1 MARKRKIKTGSVLKE
16 GTGAGW
22 TQVQLLERIG
32 ELGIFRTGSALISRI
47 GEAKALKQSVVTGAT
62 DVLSQDVG
70 KVEFQLVSESRA
82 EVRILDAGEHPWAR
96 KLMLRP
102 NRRQTWVRFWLQVVS
117 HLALHQEAFIYKR
130 RANRIDTEPEL
141 IPLRREQVT
150 QTSDAQGF
158 YYDVSASTT
167 GEQTM
172 LGFGSAHLAG
182 DDIIHIVVRSRNGYE
197 GLSTLFVGSD
207 VLGLNA
213 MMIDF
218 QAALAKSGM
227 RPGGVI
233 MVPELMDDQA
243 FERLKGQIIAQMDAA
258 TQSGQPLLLE
268 QNATWTNVS
277 FDAEKTDLVKAR
289 QQLSQE
295 VARLFRMPPHKVGLF
310 EDNAKYSN
318 LETLEKAYVDDTVVP
333 ICEVIEQEFSAEFL
347 TEAERISGLRFRF
360 NREQLYDRDPAA
372 RRERIEKQFAEGLL
386 YLNEA
391 RAALAKPPVDEE
403 QDHRRL
409 PVNSA
414 MVFRD
419 GRVQIF
425 TSKTEPRDGADDT
438 APAEEPKKRLWLVQ

>member
-1 MARKRKIKTGSVLKE
+1 MPRKRKIITGSVIKE
-16 GTGAGW
+16 GTGPW
-22 TQVQLLERIG
+22 TQLQLFERWG
-32 ELGIFRTGSALISRI
+32 GLGLLQAGSAIIRRI
-47 GEAKALKQSVVTGAT
+47 GEAQALKQSVVTGAT

-70 KVEFQLVSESRA
+70 KVEFQLVSETRS
-82 EVRILDAGEHPWAR
+82 EVRIIGPAEHPWAR
-96 KLMLRP
+96 KLKLRP
-102 NRRQTWVRFWLQVVS
+102 NRWQTWVRLWLQVIS

-130 RANRIDTEPEL
+130 RASRIDTEPEL
-141 IPLRREQVT
+141 IPLRRDQVT
-150 QTSDAQGF
+150 QTSDAQSF
-158 YYDVSASTT
+158 YYDVTASTT

-172 LGFGSAHLAG
+172 LGFGSAHLSA
-182 DDIIHIVVRSRNGYE
+182 DDIVHIVARSRNGYE
-197 GLSTLFVGSD
+197 GLSTLSVGSD

-218 QAALAKSGM
+218 QAALAKSGV
-227 RPGGVI
+227 RPAGII

-243 FERLKGQIIAQMDAA
+243 FERLKAQISAQMDAA
-258 TQSGQPLLLE
+258 AQSGKPLVLE
-268 QNATWTNVS
+268 Q
-277 FDAEKTDLVKAR
+277 DAKWQNISLDAKQTDLVKAR
-289 QQLSQE
+289 QQVSQE
-295 VARLFRMPPHKVGLF
+295 VTRLLRMPAHKVGMF

-333 ICEVIEQEFSAEFL
+333 ICEVVEQEFSAAFL
-347 TEAERISGLRFRF
+347 SEQERLSGLCFRF
-360 NREQLYDRDPAA
+360 NREQLYERDPAA

-391 RAALAKPPVDEE
+391 RAALAKPPVADD

-425 TSKTEPRDGADDT
+425 TSKTDPRGDANDT
-438 APAEEPKKRLWLVQ
+438 APADAPKKGLRLVQ